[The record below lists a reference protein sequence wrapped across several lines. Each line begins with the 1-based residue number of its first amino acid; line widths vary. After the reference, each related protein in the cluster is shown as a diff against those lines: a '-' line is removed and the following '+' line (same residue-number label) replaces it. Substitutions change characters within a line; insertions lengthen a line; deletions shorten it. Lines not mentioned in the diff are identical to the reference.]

1 MDFPDRFDSIT
12 LTNATLFAHSN
23 STCTLRRDDLNRG
36 GRTPML
42 TPLKKIPAG
51 IKHVTRNARYSLMP
65 VDGRFFCT
73 SKYDA
78 ETWLKRVGDA
88 ENVSG

>member
-1 MDFPDRFDSIT
+1 M
-12 LTNATLFAHSN
+12 TLFAHSN
-23 STCTLRRDDLNRG
+23 STCTLRRDDLNHS

-42 TPLKKIPAG
+42 TPLKNFPAG
-51 IKHVTRNARYSLMP
+51 IKHVTRNARYALMP

-73 SKYDA
+73 SKSDA
-78 ETWLKRVGDA
+78 ETLLKRVCEI